1 MRSPSPALTVI
12 TCPHCGTRYQVP
24 METLG
29 ARGREVSCAHCGKS
43 WQALPGGMAPAAAV
57 PDDDDRMFDADAER
71 DLDASFAAEEQR
83 LAAADS
89 APPADLMPSI
99 DEIKAAM
106 AARPVQ
112 PEPSPQPEAP
122 PLDPK
127 LKKTRDKAFARRQDS
142 IAAKLPLARIRR
154 VARATTLGLLLVLI
168 AGGFVFRTE
177 IVRSAPDLAGAY
189 AALGLPV
196 NILGLEFRAAN
207 TLLSLHGEATM
218 MQVDAEIHSIASR
231 TVTVP
236 PVVVTLLDAAGVAL
250 YEWSVTPETRDLEPG
265 EAVAFTT
272 RLGAP
277 PAAATRVRLT
287 FSGGRAQSETPIA
300 TAIQPQEPAR

>member
-43 WQALPGGMAPAAAV
+43 WQALPGGMAMPAAA
-57 PDDDDRMFDADAER
+57 PDDDDDRMFDADAER

-83 LAAADS
+83 IAAADS
-89 APPADLMPSI
+89 APPAEPMRSI
-99 DEIKAAM
+99 DEIKAAT
-106 AARPVQ
+106 AARPEQ
-112 PEPSPQPEAP
+112 PEPEAP
-122 PLDPK
+122 PPDPK

-154 VARATTLGLLLVLI
+154 VARATTLGLLLALI

-231 TVTVP
+231 PVTVP
-236 PVVVTLLDAAGVAL
+236 PVVVTLLDAEGAAL